1 MCEKTLFLAVCNS
14 YVNCIGFYHINRK
27 VSFMEV
33 DQRSVLAGQQIKC
46 GRANLECSVAIVNF
60 SLPVAQKS
68 FTVHVA
74 VGQAGLLTQSLF
86 CIPNLHMHTLNCV
99 ESKIV
104 ATSRVN
110 PPKNYLKQHT
120 ISSQLPWSQRQDMLP
135 TAGQHVFMWLWIIHA
150 ANLLGL
156 NTDSTISL
164 DLSPSPCDC
173 L

>member
-120 ISSQLPWSQRQDMLP
+120 ISSQLP
-135 TAGQHVFMWLWIIHA
+135 
-150 ANLLGL
+150 
-156 NTDSTISL
+156 
-164 DLSPSPCDC
+164 
-173 L
+173 

>member
-33 DQRSVLAGQQIKC
+33 DQRSVLAGQQIEC

-68 FTVHVA
+68 FTVHVV

-86 CIPNLHMHTLNCV
+86 LHTQLAHAHFELCRVKDSSYKPCQSPKKLLKATHYQFPAAMKSKTGHVAYCWPACFHVAMNHTR
-99 ESKIV
+99 S
-104 ATSRVN
+104 
-110 PPKNYLKQHT
+110 
-120 ISSQLPWSQRQDMLP
+120 
-135 TAGQHVFMWLWIIHA
+135 
-150 ANLLGL
+150 
-156 NTDSTISL
+156 
-164 DLSPSPCDC
+164 
-173 L
+173 